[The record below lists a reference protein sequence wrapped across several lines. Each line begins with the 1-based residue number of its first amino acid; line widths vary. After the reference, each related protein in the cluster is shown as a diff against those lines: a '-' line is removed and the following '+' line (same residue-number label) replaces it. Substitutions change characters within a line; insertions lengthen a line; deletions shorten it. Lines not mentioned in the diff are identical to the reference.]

1 MEKICHD
8 WKHLLDKDFTNGKYW
23 NDFAENAQNASVEI
37 KIVKS
42 YKDAIAD
49 IFTLENFFNI
59 HFSLFNN
66 PS

>member
-37 KIVKS
+37 KIYDLTCKLCID
-42 YKDAIAD
+42 YPY
-49 IFTLENFFNI
+49 F
-59 HFSLFNN
+59 
-66 PS
+66 